1 MQKADN
7 EVRAREDE
15 AEIQRQAC
23 RDALQRLQTAL
34 AQAEN
39 HLEELKDPTAKSW
52 SLRESAEEIVMA
64 IEMAGTV
71 LQNLLRDEYLPGEYH
86 FAPLDLRAIVASAVA
101 LAEPLA
107 ARRNLRLGLSLTPD
121 HMPISLPA
129 SPIHLQQAFRNLLH
143 NAVVYSRRAGE
154 PGASGPPPGDGCVTI
169 HGAYADQG
177 YRITIENFG
186 PGICEEEYERI
197 FEAGYKGELRLRE
210 RGTGAGLG
218 LALTKQVIEK
228 HRGWIRVQSKPAGE
242 PAADASRPYLTRFT
256 IWLPLTQP
264 TTTGPAIR
272 LVK

>member
-52 SLRESAEEIVMA
+52 SLRESAEEIVTA
-64 IEMAGTV
+64 IELAGTV

-107 ARRNLRLGLSLTPD
+107 ARRKLRLQVSLTPD
-121 HMPISLPA
+121 HMPIFLPA
-129 SPIHLQQAFRNLLH
+129 SRIHLEQAFKNLLH
-143 NAVVYSRRAGE
+143 NAVVYSSRDAE
-154 PGASGPPPGDGCVTI
+154 SGPADGGSVTI
-169 HGAYADQG
+169 HGGHADQG
-177 YRITIENFG
+177 YRITIENLG
-186 PGICEEEYERI
+186 PGILEAEYERI
-197 FEAGYKGELRLRE
+197 FEPGYRGELRRRE
-210 RGTGAGLG
+210 RATGAGLG
-218 LALTKQVIEK
+218 LALTKQVVEE
-228 HRGWIRVQSKPAGE
+228 HRGWIRVHSNPVGE
-242 PAADASRPYLTRFT
+242 PAPDAGRPYLTRFT

-264 TTTGPAIR
+264 AATGPAIR